1 MRFESRNKIDWKK
14 DKCVICKFPM
24 KLEPTSH
31 LTADSEMT
39 YGDYVIRYEHK
50 FLRNIYTEEQL
61 AQSDHIVNLQNYY
74 DIFNNYI
81 QICIGLLV
89 LLNSCDSENFLNE
102 LTEEFVEERFSD
114 ESIYEIKNT
123 INKTEIKNALY
134 QSRGSVY
141 KFNLKVYAFVY
152 DELLIL
158 PISDIEYDAITTN
171 NFFVHVHRLIKG
183 KVHLHHSH
191 ITGQILGYSHDF
203 CNTSVIEKSNSEIP
217 FIAHNF
223 FGFDFFYF
231 MKTYIATAWF
241 SKELNVGGTNLTH
254 ANYGNIS
261 NEIKLIDSLKFY

>member
-123 INKTEIKNALY
+123 INKTEIKNALS
-134 QSRGSVY
+134 QSCGSVY

-158 PISDIEYDAITTN
+158 PSSDIEYDTITTN
-171 NFFVHVHRLIKG
+171 SFFC
-183 KVHLHHSH
+183 
-191 ITGQILGYSHDF
+191 T
-203 CNTSVIEKSNSEIP
+203 C
-217 FIAHNF
+217 
-223 FGFDFFYF
+223 
-231 MKTYIATAWF
+231 
-241 SKELNVGGTNLTH
+241 
-254 ANYGNIS
+254 
-261 NEIKLIDSLKFY
+261 